1 MKTCFRIRPVPFS
14 RGLFASLL
22 LFAAANFSPAQT
34 PPLDGLRVR
43 AEAGDAEAQNAMGL
57 ACKNGRGDM
66 AVDFKQAAQWFQK
79 SAEQGN
85 PYAERNL
92 ALMYAEGKGIK
103 QDPGEVVKWMR
114 KAADQNFASAQS
126 YLGMLYVQGNG
137 VTQDVVLGAGF
148 LKRAAE
154 GGYAEAQ
161 DNLGKLYVE
170 GKGVPQDHAQAIKWF
185 RKAADQNY
193 AAAQNNL
200 ANLYIDA
207 RGVPQDYNEALSLS
221 ARRRPRTMPRRKA
234 PWAGCMR
241 RARAWRKMMSRRSSG
256 FARRPTRITPTR
268 RTTSA

>member
-92 ALMYAEGKGIK
+92 AR
-103 QDPGEVVKWMR
+103 W
-114 KAADQNFASAQS
+114 S
-126 YLGMLYVQGNG
+126 NG
-137 VTQDVVLGAGF
+137 C
-148 LKRAAE
+148 E
-154 GGYAEAQ
+154 
-161 DNLGKLYVE
+161 
-170 GKGVPQDHAQAIKWF
+170 
-185 RKAADQNY
+185 
-193 AAAQNNL
+193 
-200 ANLYIDA
+200 
-207 RGVPQDYNEALSLS
+207 
-221 ARRRPRTMPRRKA
+221 RPL
-234 PWAGCMR
+234 
-241 RARAWRKMMSRRSSG
+241 
-256 FARRPTRITPTR
+256 TRISPPPKVISACF
-268 RTTSA
+268 TSKAMA